1 MPSMTLPA
9 LQNSRP
15 EPHKRDGRQPQQPG
29 GRPYPQRLAHLA
41 RPPRVE
47 DEIGPRRPGAIYQNS
62 DGRFEVLA
70 LITDP
75 REAAQQLR
83 RDSARWAVIVR
94 DTLRPD
100 GQPFA
105 VGSVWTTSD
114 YLLREARPTAYT
126 QAA

>member
-1 MPSMTLPA
+1 MMPTTITLPSTD
-9 LQNSRP
+9 Q
-15 EPHKRDGRQPQQPG
+15 
-29 GRPYPQRLAHLA
+29 
-41 RPPRVE
+41 
-47 DEIGPRRPGAIYQNS
+47 EIGPRRPGAIYANQ

-70 LITDP
+70 LITNP
-75 REAAQQLR
+75 GEATQQLR

-114 YLLREARPTAYT
+114 YLIRPAKTAAPAFAP
-126 QAA
+126 AA

>member
-1 MPSMTLPA
+1 MNTLPCSTA
-9 LQNSRP
+9 
-15 EPHKRDGRQPQQPG
+15 E
-29 GRPYPQRLAHLA
+29 
-41 RPPRVE
+41 
-47 DEIGPRRPGAIYQNS
+47 EIGPRRPGAIYQNS

-70 LITDP
+70 LVTD
-75 REAAQQLR
+75 RARAAQLLR
-83 RDSARWAVIVR
+83 RDSARWAVIIR

-114 YLLREARPTAYT
+114 YLLRPAASAYR

>member
-1 MPSMTLPA
+1 MPSIAPLHTAAPHEHDDRKGTPA
-9 LQNSRP
+9 TSRP
-15 EPHKRDGRQPQQPG
+15 HC
-29 GRPYPQRLAHLA
+29 LADIA
-41 RPPRVE
+41 
-47 DEIGPRRPGAIYQNS
+47 DQIGPRRPGAIYQNI

-75 REAAQQLR
+75 AEAAQLLR

-114 YLLREARPTAYT
+114 YLIRPARTAYAP
-126 QAA
+126 AA

>member
-1 MPSMTLPA
+1 MIPTSILP
-9 LQNSRP
+9 RTD
-15 EPHKRDGRQPQQPG
+15 E
-29 GRPYPQRLAHLA
+29 
-41 RPPRVE
+41 
-47 DEIGPRRPGAIYQNS
+47 EIGPRQPGAIYQNV

-75 REAAQQLR
+75 AEAAQLLR
-83 RDSARWAVIVR
+83 RAARWAVIVR

-114 YLLREARPTAYT
+114 YLIRPARTAYAP
-126 QAA
+126 AA

>member
-1 MPSMTLPA
+1 MMPIAIALPSTD
-9 LQNSRP
+9 L
-15 EPHKRDGRQPQQPG
+15 
-29 GRPYPQRLAHLA
+29 
-41 RPPRVE
+41 
-47 DEIGPRRPGAIYQNS
+47 EIGPRRPGAIYQNV

-75 REAAQQLR
+75 REAAQLLR
-83 RDSARWAVIVR
+83 RGSARWAVIVR

-114 YLLREARPTAYT
+114 HLIRPDKTS
-126 QAA
+126 AATSAFAPAA